1 MLTAILISGEFV
13 LLMTLILHQLRL
25 REIGRQQVKDS
36 ESIQH
41 FIEMLDGNRTELF
54 KNRENMMKEVKL
66 VHDYLD
72 VRKETE
78 DVAVPSGVI
87 TSMNY
92 IDGSP
97 LVTKIHKK
105 IVEKSRL
112 IKNNKK
118 KK

>member
-41 FIEMLDGNRTELF
+41 FIEMLDGNR
-54 KNRENMMKEVKL
+54 ENMMKEIEL
-66 VHDYLD
+66 IHDYLD

-78 DVAVPSGVI
+78 DMIEPSGKI
-87 TSMNY
+87 E
-92 IDGSP
+92 GSFGHSGNFKI
-97 LVTKIHKK
+97 TKIHKK

-112 IKNNKK
+112 VKNCPKK
-118 KK
+118 KS